1 MHLAN
6 KQFSVISVIESSFI
20 VLKNGEEDFSLGDST
35 SVHSR
40 LEVNRIFDIISSG
53 DGLTPNFRAKVPS
66 QHLNSFWKMKI

>member
-20 VLKNGEEDFSLGDST
+20 VLKNGEEDFRPGDST
-35 SVHSR
+35 SVHTR
-40 LEVNRIFDIISSG
+40 LEVNRTLYISSG

-66 QHLNSFWKMKI
+66 QHLNSFWKRKI